1 MKVALTERF
10 QRDVRGLTAE
20 RRAAVFEAI
29 LGLPIAVGDPLR
41 HAGVGLRKLHASGIW
56 EARVGLGL
64 FLSKRIVESHGG
76 RLTIESRPGEGTT
89 VRVWLPGEGA
99 RPPVR

>member
-10 QRDVRGLTAE
+10 LHDVRGLAAE

-29 LGLPIAVGDPLR
+29 LVLPIAVGEPHR
-41 HAGVGLRKLHASGIW
+41 HAGLGLRKLHASGIW

-64 FLSKRIVESHGG
+64 
-76 RLTIESRPGEGTT
+76 RLVLALQPGLVTL
-89 VRVWLPGEGA
+89 VRVGTHED
-99 RPPVR
+99 VRRYLQKL